1 MSVTWRPEAEVIRKA
16 VENTKRLGEILEP
29 SSDQSKTHLTKQVR
43 STWLTAV
50 EEVITAIKK
59 DFGYIST

>member
-1 MSVTWRPEAEVIRKA
+1 MTVTWRPEAEVIRKA

-43 STWLTAV
+43 STWLPTR
-50 EEVITAIKK
+50 ITEQLQRWRDAKRDK
-59 DFGYIST
+59 